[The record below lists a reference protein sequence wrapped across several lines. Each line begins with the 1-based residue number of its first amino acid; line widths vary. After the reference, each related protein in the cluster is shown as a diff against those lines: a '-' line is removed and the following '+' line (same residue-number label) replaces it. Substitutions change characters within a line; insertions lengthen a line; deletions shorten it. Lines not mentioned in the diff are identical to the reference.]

1 MHSNPSFYVAWL
13 ITLHTSHTLVW
24 SCLYVS
30 NCFDHFQSSV
40 QSPNFQWFPIFASSI
55 PRFVAEIPGLP
66 LIIYP
71 HFIHIYISWWKPVE
85 NGSFMVNS
93 QVFTMKKTLN
103 PSHLRGSAA
112 SLSRHRRH
120 RPGGH
125 GRAGRGVARGATP
138 GDAAAASGAAA
149 AAGSGWTEPAAT
161 RKNSGNKSDGKM
173 FDDFWCFLMI
183 FDDFCLWEDHDDHG
197 SFMKFQRE

>member
-1 MHSNPSFYVAWL
+1 
-13 ITLHTSHTLVW
+13 
-24 SCLYVS
+24 
-30 NCFDHFQSSV
+30 
-40 QSPNFQWFPIFASSI
+40 
-55 PRFVAEIPGLP
+55 
-66 LIIYP
+66 
-71 HFIHIYISWWKPVE
+71 
-85 NGSFMVNS
+85 MVNS

-173 FDDFWCFLMI
+173 FDDF
-183 FDDFCLWEDHDDHG
+183 
-197 SFMKFQRE
+197 